1 MTEAYAAFLE
11 SKGHRVD
18 PKGFEPLPVHP
29 ALYPFQSDIVR
40 WAVKLGRAA
49 IFADC
54 GLGKSFMQLEWARQI
69 SRMAQGISGT
79 TRRWRGQVLIV
90 APLAVGQQTIE
101 EAKKLGL
108 DVSRDPGALLQIT
121 NYEQLHKLD
130 PADYAGIVLDESSIL
145 KSLDGATRTDLL
157 KRWTTVP
164 YRLACTATPAPNDV
178 SELANHAEFLGAM
191 SRVEMLATFFVH
203 DSDTGEWRL
212 KGHAAG
218 DMWRWCAKWS
228 VFVRRPSDLGYQD
241 EGWALPG
248 LSITDEVV
256 HTGLQ
261 VELGGISSR
270 PKVRKLTLEARVV
283 RALEIISGSTAWPRP
298 EKSEELPSAD
308 NTPPTAISTSSG
320 PSSGRSAIRTA
331 SEISTS
337 GESTDSARTTT
348 TPSTSPKGVSAPF
361 AEDPQ
366 SPGTCS
372 TSTTTTVPAPCVG
385 SFVAPAIVPSG
396 SFSTI
401 QSPSLPHSSISSG
414 DQWLVWCNLNAEEE
428 ALEAALGDQ
437 CVVISGRTSEE
448 DRIRLERDWREG
460 RVRVLIT
467 KPKVFGFGMNWQH
480 CHRTLFL
487 GLGDSY
493 EQYYQAIRRIWR
505 FGQTSPVDVR
515 IVISDV
521 EGAIADNVKRKEEE
535 AKKMA
540 ESIVAAMGDE
550 QAGRVRETREDVYQP
565 KEADGE
571 NWALLL
577 GDSVERI
584 KEIPD
589 ASVGFSVY
597 SPPFASLYTYSSS
610 RRDLGNSKTH
620 EEFFKHYS
628 YLIPEIL
635 RVTMPGRRT
644 AVHCQ
649 QLSKTKNTHG
659 YIGWWDFRGDL
670 IRAYERAGWIYD
682 GEICIDKNP
691 QAQAIRTKSKQ
702 LMFVQKEKDS
712 SWLRPAM
719 ADYILLFRHPV
730 ENPETPVKTDVSN
743 EEWILFA
750 HPIWYGIRESDV
762 LKSYREGRAD
772 EDEKHICP
780 LQLETIER
788 CIRLWSNPGDVI
800 LSPFAGIGSEGYVA
814 RRFGRRF
821 IGIELKESYWQQAVA
836 NLQRA
841 DAEGPMERTEAVGVP
856 ERKAS

>member
-157 KRWTTVP
+157 KHWTSIP

-203 DSDTGEWRL
+203 DSDDGEWRL

-218 DMWRWCAKWS
+218 DMWRWMARWS
-228 VFVRRPSDLGYQD
+228 VFVRRPSDLGYPD
-241 EGWALPG
+241 EGWALPP
-248 LSITDEVV
+248 LTIRDEVV
-256 HTGLQ
+256 AAGVEGL
-261 VELGGISSR
+261 ELGGITR
-270 PKVRKLTLEARVV
+270 RGAVRKATMGPRIARTLELI
-283 RALEIISGSTAWPRP
+283 RA
-298 EKSEELPSAD
+298 
-308 NTPPTAISTSSG
+308 N
-320 PSSGRSAIRTA
+320 
-331 SEISTS
+331 
-337 GESTDSARTTT
+337 
-348 TPSTSPKGVSAPF
+348 
-361 AEDPQ
+361 
-366 SPGTCS
+366 PG
-372 TSTTTTVPAPCVG
+372 
-385 SFVAPAIVPSG
+385 
-396 SFSTI
+396 
-401 QSPSLPHSSISSG
+401 
-414 DQWLVWCNLNAEEE
+414 QWLVWCGLNDEQDALEE
-428 ALEAALGDQ
+428 ALGAE
-437 CVVISGRTSEE
+437 CVSVQGSTSEE
-448 DRIRLERDWREG
+448 DRITRERCLARGAGPRPHHEAQG
-460 RVRVLIT
+460 LRVRPQLAALPARWHSWASAT
-467 KPKVFGFGMNWQH
+467 LRGLLPGGAALLALRPGQPRRRPDRDLRRRGR
-480 CHRTLFL
+480 HRGQRQTQGRGGQEDGREHRSSHGRRAGGAGARDPRGRLPAQGGRRREL
-487 GLGDSY
+487 G
-493 EQYYQAIRRIWR
+493 
-505 FGQTSPVDVR
+505 V
-515 IVISDV
+515 
-521 EGAIADNVKRKEEE
+521 
-535 AKKMA
+535 
-540 ESIVAAMGDE
+540 
-550 QAGRVRETREDVYQP
+550 
-565 KEADGE
+565 
-571 NWALLL
+571 LL

-628 YLIPEIL
+628 YLIPELL

-670 IRAYERAGWIYD
+670 IRAYEKAGWIYD

-762 LKSYREGRAD
+762 LKSYRDAARTRTRSTSA
-772 EDEKHICP
+772 
-780 LQLETIER
+780 R
-788 CIRLWSNPGDVI
+788 CSSRPS
-800 LSPFAGIGSEGYVA
+800 SAASGSGQT
-814 RRFGRRF
+814 RGT
-821 IGIELKESYWQQAVA
+821 S
-836 NLQRA
+836 
-841 DAEGPMERTEAVGVP
+841 
-856 ERKAS
+856 S

>member
-157 KRWTTVP
+157 KHWTSIP

-203 DSDTGEWRL
+203 DSDDGEWRL

-218 DMWRWCAKWS
+218 DMWRWMARWS
-228 VFVRRPSDLGYQD
+228 VFVRRPSDLGYPD
-241 EGWALPG
+241 EGWALPP
-248 LSITDEVV
+248 LTIRDEVV
-256 HTGLQ
+256 AAGVEGL
-261 VELGGISSR
+261 ELGGITR
-270 PKVRKLTLEARVV
+270 RGAVRKATMGPRIARTLELI
-283 RALEIISGSTAWPRP
+283 RA
-298 EKSEELPSAD
+298 
-308 NTPPTAISTSSG
+308 N
-320 PSSGRSAIRTA
+320 
-331 SEISTS
+331 
-337 GESTDSARTTT
+337 
-348 TPSTSPKGVSAPF
+348 
-361 AEDPQ
+361 
-366 SPGTCS
+366 PG
-372 TSTTTTVPAPCVG
+372 
-385 SFVAPAIVPSG
+385 
-396 SFSTI
+396 
-401 QSPSLPHSSISSG
+401 
-414 DQWLVWCNLNAEEE
+414 QWLVWCGLNDEQDTLEE
-428 ALEAALGDQ
+428 ALGAE
-437 CVVISGRTSEE
+437 CVSVQGSTSEE
-448 DRIRLERDWREG
+448 DRITREAAWRAG
-460 RVRVLIT
+460 QVRVLIT
-467 KPKVFGFGMNWQH
+467 KPKVFGFGLNWQH
-480 CHRTLFL
+480 CSQMAFL

-493 EQYYQAIRRIWR
+493 EAYYQAVRRCWR
-505 FGQTSPVDVR
+505 FGQANPVDVR

-589 ASVGFSVY
+589 AAVGFSVY

-628 YLIPEIL
+628 YLIPELL

-670 IRAYERAGWIYD
+670 IRAYEKAGWIYD